1 MKMWLL
7 IFKDGTFMPWRT
19 QIPRGSDF
27 EKGTRLFETSTIT
40 TLGEISDWYAYAMP
54 DVSWLKEKKEW

>member
-40 TLGEISDWYAYAMP
+40 TLGEFQTGM
-54 DVSWLKEKKEW
+54 LMLCQM